1 MNTIT
6 TEQKIKRMEAELAE
20 LKKKREE
27 EIKTAQKAEAG
38 QRELDTIRELINMFN
53 CKYGTEY
60 FLGNRVSALR
70 LIW

>member
-20 LKKKREE
+20 LRKKQAE
-27 EIKTAQKAEAG
+27 EIKAAEKAEVAQKDLEVIKE
-38 QRELDTIRELINMFN
+38 QINTFN

-60 FLGNRVSALR
+60 FLGNRIPTLR
-70 LIW
+70 LFW